1 MSMFAWMFDRQQEI
15 AQLKEQVEGLRAEA
29 YQAAADRDELAARMR
44 SIVRIAS
51 HGLGERIGWLEGQ
64 PDKVVNR

>member
-15 AQLKEQVEGLRAEA
+15 AQLKEQVEGLRSKA
-29 YQAAADRDELAARMR
+29 YQAAVEREELAARMR
-44 SIVRIAS
+44 SIARIAS